1 MSPATTALGMSVL
14 IQVNTKACPKSAE
27 NGSESCHDR
36 VKQMPLICIMIF
48 YSANCLKRASFRIS

>member
-36 VKQMPLICIMIF
+36 VKQMPLLCIMIL
-48 YSANCLKRASFRIS
+48 YSAKCFRRARSRIS